1 VYTESTSFNYLLTTA
16 NGCDSVVNVNITI
29 LPLPSTNISP
39 SNALLNAGDS
49 IQLSANGAL
58 TYSWS
63 PDNGL
68 SCNDCPSPFAS
79 PNEPTTYIVAGTD
92 ENGCISYD
100 SIEVDIRC
108 NEPFIPTIF
117 SPNGKGPAS
126 NELLCLFSN
135 CVSQLKFVVFNRWG
149 EQVFETEDISKCWDG
164 LYKGE
169 EASSGLY
176 AYNLYI
182 QQLDGNVVNK
192 KGMITLLK

>member
-1 VYTESTSFNYLLTTA
+1 
-16 NGCDSVVNVNITI
+16 VVNVNITI

-79 PNEPTTYIVAGTD
+79 PNEPTSYIVAGTD

-126 NELLCLFSN
+126 NELLCLYSN
-135 CVSQLKFVVFNRWG
+135 CVAQLKFVVFNRWG
-149 EQVFETEDISKCWDG
+149 QQVFETDAINQCWDG
-164 LYKGE
+164 TFNGE
-169 EASSGLY
+169 EAATGVY
-176 AYNLYI
+176 AYTMYLR
-182 QQLDGNVVNK
+182 QLNGAELSKTGTLVVAK
-192 KGMITLLK
+192 